1 MTIEVAKS
9 AIPYPLTLNDESPI
23 NQNKIVELLREI
35 VERIVAVSDPEQI
48 ILFGSYARGEA
59 NHNSDLDLLIIKNE
73 VDSPQAETVRIY
85 RALDNLL
92 IPVDIVVVRTAY
104 VQRYE
109 DLVGTVVYP
118 ALHEGKVLYAR

>member
-9 AIPYPLTLNDESPI
+9 AIPYPLTLNDEPPI

-35 VERIVAVSDPEQI
+35 VERIMAVSDPEQI

-73 VDSPQAETVRIY
+73 VDSPQAETARIY

-118 ALHEGKVLYAR
+118 ALREGKVLYAR